1 MQRVLQFGL
10 LVAALLL
17 ASTSFAAEQAIL
29 RNGFSIRHERRATF
43 GDMTRLY
50 TGPDASSYIDVPTAD
65 IDHYEIDTTPA
76 PKPAAAPAVVRGA
89 APAAPRVATST
100 PLSAPA
106 KAAMSLDQI
115 VGQASDAHKIDPDFV
130 NSVIRAESGFNV
142 RAVSP
147 KGARGLMQLMPQTA
161 NNLGVRN
168 SFDPQAN
175 VDGGTRYL
183 RFLLEKYNYDVVKA
197 LAAYNAGPKRVDQYH
212 GIPPYYETQA
222 YVARIIRD
230 YNKKKIAQQKA
241 ASRTKQQQTTTLT
254 STRTKTATRPSS
266 RPLSPAAGS
275 ASSVAAAA
283 R

>member
-1 MQRVLQFGL
+1 MQRVLQFGV
-10 LVAALLL
+10 LVTALVL
-17 ASTSFAAEQAIL
+17 AGTSFAAQQAIL
-29 RNGFSIRHERRATF
+29 RNGFSIRHERRASF

-76 PKPAAAPAVVRGA
+76 PKPAPAPPAVISGA
-89 APAAPRVATST
+89 PGPAVASA
-100 PLSAPA
+100 LSPAPA
-106 KAAMSLDQI
+106 KPAMSLDQI
-115 VGQASDAHKIDPDFV
+115 VGQASDAHKIDPDFI
-130 NSVIRAESGFNV
+130 NSVIRAESGFNI

-147 KGARGLMQLMPQTA
+147 KGAQGLMQLMPETA

-168 SFDPQAN
+168 AFDPQAN

-241 ASRTKQQQTTTLT
+241 ASRTKQQQATAVT
-254 STRTKTATRPSS
+254 STRTKSATRASS
-266 RPLSPAAGS
+266 RSASQAAGS
-275 ASSVAAAA
+275 VNSVAAAA